1 MNWKGVKNWKCVY
14 EAAMKHRVAIG
25 LCAVCLSAFSPIVY
39 YKGKSF
45 WRKPRVAMCEGQGY
59 RCGVERLPP
68 DLCLNRQQRCLNDV
82 DTEWDDRCML
92 SLGFLGIT
100 IMSPLLRCMAHSVV
114 LTALFA
120 ALQVTRN
127 VVYNYD
133 PLFLVLESCVIANRL
148 WMGPSVLFTFLWC
161 AVLCFERCRR
171 FLWRQP
177 WSCQAEFYVL
187 LLALHSGIKFGRSK
201 TGKGSSGGRKKGVV

>member
-92 SLGFLGIT
+92 SLGVLGLSFDCVVCGFAGDETCGLQLRSTLFGAGVLCHCQQAMDGTVSAIHLPVVCGLMLRT
-100 IMSPLLRCMAHSVV
+100 MSPFSLETAMV
-114 LTALFA
+114 L
-120 ALQVTRN
+120 
-127 VVYNYD
+127 
-133 PLFLVLESCVIANRL
+133 
-148 WMGPSVLFTFLWC
+148 PSR
-161 AVLCFERCRR
+161 VLCAAACASF
-171 FLWRQP
+171 WDQI
-177 WSCQAEFYVL
+177 WAE
-187 LLALHSGIKFGRSK
+187 
-201 TGKGSSGGRKKGVV
+201 